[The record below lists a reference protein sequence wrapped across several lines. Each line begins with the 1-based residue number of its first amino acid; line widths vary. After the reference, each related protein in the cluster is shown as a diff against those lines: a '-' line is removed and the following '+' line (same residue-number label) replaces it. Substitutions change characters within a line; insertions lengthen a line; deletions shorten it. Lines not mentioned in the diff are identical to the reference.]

1 MALSYISGLLPSYQ
15 YSMGLLEIQQCIFCL
30 RIFPS
35 YSYPRRLDIISM
47 CIHLQPSSL
56 LWLRMVFPFADPKV
70 SQSLEAFVQCLTS
83 LPRVLWPGCLPPSLP
98 RAAGIQA
105 WSASCF
111 ALQASPRNRHPSS
124 PSLVP
129 PTSSQESVSHPT
141 YCCYIGAGKILGYLA
156 TDTCFGSK
164 KKWQLS

>member
-35 YSYPRRLDIISM
+35 YSNPRRLDIVSK
-47 CIHLQPSSL
+47 CIHLEPSSL
-56 LWLRMVFPFADPKV
+56 LWSRMVFPFADPKV

-83 LPRVLWPGCLPPSLP
+83 LPRALLPGCLPPSLP

-105 WSASCF
+105 WSASCCPPP
-111 ALQASPRNRHPSS
+111 QASPRNQHFSS

-129 PTSSQESVSHPT
+129 PASSQDAAPHPRS
-141 YCCYIGAGKILGYLA
+141 CC
-156 TDTCFGSK
+156 
-164 KKWQLS
+164 